1 MANIVILHWVVLESA
16 LRKRENVPAPAKLN
30 QDLILTEAVAILRDE
45 GLDEVTLRKLAAR
58 LGVEAPSLYR
68 HIGGKQRLQ
77 ALMTLRLFRIQ
88 LDQIGECPRWQDWL
102 NRFGHVL
109 WTTQSAI
116 RDCARLV
123 LTTGFEPQQVETM
136 SGWVAAALARH
147 GIGPETALEMQLSV
161 QALVLGLSGLADGPN
176 NVLLRQSVPFD
187 TVLGHSLGAMI
198 SGWEARLAEQK
209 PAAE

>member
-1 MANIVILHWVVLESA
+1 M
-16 LRKRENVPAPAKLN
+16 PAPAKLN
-30 QDLILTEAVAILRDE
+30 QDLILTEAVALLRDE

-77 ALMTLRLFRIQ
+77 ALMTLRLFRMQ
-88 LDQIGECPRWQDWL
+88 LDQIGECPCWQDWL
-102 NRFGHVL
+102 NGFGHVL
-109 WTTQSAI
+109 WTTQSSI

-123 LTTGFEPQQVETM
+123 LTTGFEPQHVETM

-176 NVLLRQSVPFD
+176 KALLRQTVPFD
-187 TVLGHSLGAMI
+187 AVLGHSLGAMI
-198 SGWEARLAEQK
+198 SGWEARLGEEK
-209 PAAE
+209 TAAE